1 MRRALHL
8 YLALA
13 IFSAVP
19 SPVWAGDPVPFTAKA
34 LAEAKAASRPIVIY
48 VGANWCSTCSVQKP
62 VLAEVLAE
70 LEKNPEV
77 GDIAVFTVDFDDQ
90 KDVLQSLNVQIQSTI
105 IVFRGKIEVGRSVG
119 ESDPEA
125 LKALLMRAAQ
135 GARPSGGRVLSAAS
149 YVLSILA
156 GILSTLSPCVLPLL
170 PIVAATAATA
180 HRFGA
185 LALAA
190 GLASSFVGVG
200 LLVATL
206 GLTVGL
212 DAEVFRSAA
221 AALMILVGLV
231 LLSGTLQERFAM
243 AGAGLSGAADRVAER
258 FSHGGL
264 SGQFIIGL
272 LLGAV
277 WSPCVGPTLG
287 AAATLAAQHESLG
300 QVVFMMLLFGI
311 GAALPLSLIGVLSRE
326 ALARWRR
333 RMDVAA
339 HAGRFALGLLLV
351 ATGGAII
358 TGLDRL
364 VETRLVEL
372 SPDWLARLATRF

>member
-1 MRRALHL
+1 MQRALHL

-13 IFSAVP
+13 ILSAIP
-19 SPVWAGDPVPFTAKA
+19 SPVWAGEPAPFTAKA
-34 LAEAKAASRPIVIY
+34 LAEAQAARRPIVVY

-70 LEKNPEV
+70 LGKNPEV

-90 KDVLQSLNVQIQSTI
+90 KDVLQSLNVQVQSTI
-105 IVFRGKIEVGRSVG
+105 IVFRGKTEVGRSVG
-119 ESDPEA
+119 ESDPEE

-135 GARPSGGRVLSAAS
+135 GARPSGGRMLSAAS

-170 PIVAATAATA
+170 PIVAASAATA

-200 LLVATL
+200 LLVATF

-212 DAEVFRSAA
+212 DAAVFRSVA

-243 AGAGLSGAADRVAER
+243 AGAGLSGAADRLAER

-264 SGQFIIGL
+264 GGQFIIGL

-287 AAATLAAQHESLG
+287 AAATLAAQRESLG
-300 QVVFMMLLFGI
+300 QVMLVMLLFGI

-339 HAGRFALGLLLV
+339 HAGRTALGLLLV